1 MYLTM
6 GADTDL
12 RMRGDSKKV
21 GSYPWSVRCQ
31 IILSVNKLMD
41 MKVGRP
47 TFVPAKDTF
56 CTRNFP
62 KTIDWILVKLT
73 NILPVRKHSRWLIVY
88 SSQGLRSNKPRS
100 YPNQLLSRSHPNYSP
115 YQPVASWHT
124 TKVKSLR
131 SIPATRRRRTTQMP
145 DTQLLAR

>member
-1 MYLTM
+1 
-6 GADTDL
+6 
-12 RMRGDSKKV
+12 
-21 GSYPWSVRCQ
+21 
-31 IILSVNKLMD
+31 

-124 TKVKSLR
+124 TKLKSLDLCQR
-131 SIPATRRRRTTQMP
+131 QEGDVPRKCQIHNYLQGKSKTSFLEVCCGSQIGS
-145 DTQLLAR
+145 